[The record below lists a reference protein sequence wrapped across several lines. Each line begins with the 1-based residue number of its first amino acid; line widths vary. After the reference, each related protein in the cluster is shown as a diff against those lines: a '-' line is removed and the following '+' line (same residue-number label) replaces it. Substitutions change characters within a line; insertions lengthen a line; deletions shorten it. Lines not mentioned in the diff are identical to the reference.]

1 MVATMI
7 IGYALVAVLAGLA
20 VCCLVYFFWCTGEN
34 GKELRPEDH
43 NAEGALLGV
52 FIFGMMAF
60 TMATLTEAL
69 GQEIET
75 PWVRV
80 DTGSDWLDLLFVAMI
95 LVVIAALY
103 LIVQGIRH
111 RYRR

>member
-1 MVATMI
+1 
-7 IGYALVAVLAGLA
+7 
-20 VCCLVYFFWCTGEN
+20 
-34 GKELRPEDH
+34 
-43 NAEGALLGV
+43 
-52 FIFGMMAF
+52 
-60 TMATLTEAL
+60 LTESAA

-80 DTGSDWLDLLFVAMI
+80 DTGSDWLDLLFVVMI

-111 RYRR
+111 RYRK